1 MDPIPIQRH
10 DNVPPDAGLRSVG
23 VDARFEAPRESEG
36 RGEDDIAVA
45 AKSGGLPAAPERGV
59 HRHVERVRG
68 CFVHVLQRVLR
79 GMGPSG
85 RTERDLPAG
94 GDLVVRRRRERERET
109 PPVVGRRGV
118 SPDAPIG
125 AAAQASR
132 SLREVRLGGG
142 KSRPRCEL
150 PVAEAAV
157 GGGGEDDRRGV
168 RTAPRRLL
176 PEEGGWK
183 YPAEDEGGLGDGD
196 DDASGEEGGG
206 GGVELLGGRHRGG
219 EKSHAGEAAQEGA
232 LGEVL
237 QPRKGQGRAQEAE
250 SKAVFAR
257 PYIDISNAG
266 GCASRF
272 FECIRLQLKFSF
284 VRSPSFSI
292 AQLFGISRVIAC
304 VVPIDF

>member
-23 VDARFEAPRESEG
+23 VDARFKASRESEG

-59 HRHVERVRG
+59 HHHVERVRG
-68 CFVHVLQRVLR
+68 CFVPVLQRVLR

-85 RTERDLPAG
+85 RTERDLSAG
-94 GDLVVRRRRERERET
+94 GDLVVRRRRRREREREA

-132 SLREVRLGGG
+132 SLREVRLGRGN
-142 KSRPRCEL
+142 SRPRCEL
-150 PVAEAAV
+150 PGAEAA

-176 PEEGGWK
+176 PEEGGWQN
-183 YPAEDEGGLGDGD
+183 PAEDEGGLGD
-196 DDASGEEGGG
+196 DDASGEEGG

-232 LGEVL
+232 LGEAL
-237 QPRKGQGRAQEAE
+237 QPRKGQGREQEAE

-272 FECIRLQLKFSF
+272 FECIRLQLKITI
-284 VRSPSFSI
+284 RYISI
-292 AQLFGISRVIAC
+292 LLYCAAFW
-304 VVPIDF
+304 